1 MVIYIYG
8 SESFKK
14 DIHAVLNHSNIKFR
28 LDEHGEI
35 KDLDSVVEL
44 KEAIEDNPNNIYLI
58 DDAKIIKKNSINQ
71 KIKFLQAK
79 DSIEQEYLL
88 DNGIGDISVDSI
100 EELAIHIK
108 RRLESV
114 INEKESSE
122 IQESIVEMVE
132 NAYEE
137 EDDDNKEYIQLDE
150 ELSQLLSNN
159 HPEEEDDDYEENDYM
174 SEISDDIKKD
184 SVLEDAVSLIED
196 IDKDDASLL
205 KDLSFD
211 KDLDNIKTNNE
222 TVEEKTIESDI
233 DIEDT
238 MQGDKNMVDEFSQFD
253 TLNEDE
259 ILAALDGMN
268 NIDTSASSTL
278 KESLDTSTKP
288 TNEENVKVNSSNV
301 NDIAQLISSLL
312 NNKTLE
318 ITIKVKD

>member
-35 KDLDSVVEL
+35 KDLDSVEEL
-44 KEAIEDNPNNIYLI
+44 KDAIEDNPNNIYLI
-58 DDAKIIKKNSINQ
+58 DDAKIIKKNSLNQ
-71 KIKFLQAK
+71 KIKFLQSK

-114 INEKESSE
+114 INEKESSA

-137 EDDDNKEYIQLDE
+137 DDNKEYIQLDE

-159 HPEEEDDDYEENDYM
+159 HPEEDDYKENDYM
-174 SEISDDIKKD
+174 AEISNDIEKD
-184 SVLEDAVSLIED
+184 SVLQNAVSLVDDIEN
-196 IDKDDASLL
+196 INKDDVSLL

-211 KDLDNIKTNNE
+211 KDLDNIKTNKD
-222 TVEEKTIESDI
+222 TVEEKIIESNI

-253 TLNEDE
+253 TLNEDD
-259 ILAALDGMN
+259 ILAALDEMN
-268 NIDTSASSTL
+268 NINSSSPSTF
-278 KESLDTSTKP
+278 KESLVTSTKP
-288 TNEENVKVNSSNV
+288 TNEENVEVKSSNV